1 MNICLM
7 AYTTAN
13 PRFDTQLSLRQ
24 EQYGDERTVAKR
36 RMHGRRPNANK
47 RLSPGTVNRLDEIDP
62 VMRVE
67 VKYCAGN

>member
-1 MNICLM
+1 
-7 AYTTAN
+7 
-13 PRFDTQLSLRQ
+13 
-24 EQYGDERTVAKR
+24 
-36 RMHGRRPNANK
+36 MHGRRANANK